1 MLPGGG
7 GLGGPDGRGTQKA
20 PRPSAQLCARDPHLA
35 MCGRCDTSYHPYTVS
50 WILSVSSLRNPRQ

>member
-35 MCGRCDTSYHPYTVS
+35 MCEHPYTVS
-50 WILSVSSLRNPRQ
+50 WILSVPSLRNPRQ